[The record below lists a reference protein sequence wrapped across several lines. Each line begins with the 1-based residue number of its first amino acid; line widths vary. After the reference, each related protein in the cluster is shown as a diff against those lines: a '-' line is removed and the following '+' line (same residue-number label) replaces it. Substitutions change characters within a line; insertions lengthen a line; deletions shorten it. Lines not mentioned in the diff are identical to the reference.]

1 VRIICVLGLALCSV
15 MAAEPQP
22 SLDTL
27 YRDLQSERKADQ
39 ATVQLL
45 RLADSDGKV
54 KGFLADRLPALIA
67 TDPTPTAA
75 DYQRGLRVRPVW
87 RNAVQL
93 TGELRIAAAIPALLE
108 WLTFT
113 TSPAQS
119 LGAGEEA
126 LVDSPAAMAL
136 ANIGDPSVPR
146 LQPLLSSGKLDERY
160 EAAYCLLSID
170 SQKSKSALR
179 DYIAN
184 GKDRG
189 LADLIS
195 NRLEMQAPHP

>member
-1 VRIICVLGLALCSV
+1 

-27 YRDLQSERKADQ
+27 YRDLQSERKTDQ

-179 DYIAN
+179 D
-184 GKDRG
+184 
-189 LADLIS
+189 
-195 NRLEMQAPHP
+195 